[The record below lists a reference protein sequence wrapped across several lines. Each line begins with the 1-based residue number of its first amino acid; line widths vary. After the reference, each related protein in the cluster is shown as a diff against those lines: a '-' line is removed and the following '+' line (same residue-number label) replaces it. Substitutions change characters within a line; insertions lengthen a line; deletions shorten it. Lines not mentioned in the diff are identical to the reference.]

1 MANASAKTNFITN
14 VRIATTA
21 LLDAKEELDAL
32 LDEWT
37 YYMNVEIADIDFLG
51 DNDGLVANDIAN
63 VLGTTLTAINAIGSG
78 NFTNLYKVKRWYS

>member
-51 DNDGLVANDIAN
+51 DNDGLVKNDIAN